1 MTPGFRE
8 FEFDLP
14 QALLSNLISI
24 FDHMDGAP
32 LTPENLIQ
40 IPDAQGVYQLC
51 LRDELVYI
59 GKTDG
64 EAGLRKRLERHAWTI
79 QHRRNLEPE
88 EVKFKALRVFVFT
101 AVDLETQL
109 INHYRSNARVSWNN
123 SGFGSNDPG
132 RNRDD
137 TRAKAGSFDALY
149 PIDLDRQV
157 LLEIRSPV
165 RISDLMVALK
175 RVLPYTVRVQPAAT
189 NSRKLHP
196 DFDDLRVTLP
206 EDGPFT
212 TRSIFTELLKSL
224 PPGWQSTL
232 LAGRI
237 ILYKENR
244 GYPYGEV
251 IARSPQLKAK

>member
-1 MTPGFRE
+1 MTPGFKE

-14 QALLSNLISI
+14 EALLANLILI
-24 FDHMDGAP
+24 FDQMDGAS
-32 LTPENLIQ
+32 LTPENLTQ
-40 IPDAQGVYQLC
+40 LPDAQGVYQLY

-64 EAGLRKRLERHAWTI
+64 DAGLRRRLERHAWTI

-88 EVKFKALRVFVFT
+88 EVKFRALRVFVFT

-109 INHYRSNARVSWNN
+109 INHYKPHARVSWNN

-157 LLEIRSPV
+157 ELEVQSPV
-165 RISDLMVALK
+165 AASDLVAAFK
-175 RVLPYTVRVQPAAT
+175 HALPYTVRVQTAAS
-189 NSRKLHP
+189 SRRLHP
-196 DFDDLRVTLP
+196 DLDITLTMSS
-206 EDGPFT
+206 GSHT
-212 TRSIFTELLKSL
+212 TRTILKQLVSAL
-224 PPGWQSTL
+224 PTGWQSTL

-244 GYPYGEV
+244 DYDFGEV
-251 IARSPQLKAK
+251 IARS